1 MEVFLQ
7 NVPQDL
13 SDQSLRKEL
22 EPFMRALSI
31 IDWQCDKPRRKTQ
44 AWVAFLSASEGIK
57 FLQKHGT
64 TVEASPRQ
72 PFNSVISA
80 PFTIRTMPDATLP
93 AVQDSV
99 PKTRNIDRLRVAN
112 KLVSAKKS
120 TRLLNKNMLS
130 HLEHEQQERLRVPQR
145 NPTAPTIEVAATAVS
160 CGSNTFSLED
170 EQLVFAS
177 QTSHRTRMTIRLTE
191 RLMSIVAR
199 NKFRMDIRSETIVD
213 FIADSASWIL
223 VLSEPPRFFGFIN
236 QGSDNYTK
244 WERRG
249 SCPLW
254 SDHEKYAG
262 GCLVYQFWIL
272 HNDMGELVRTIKDRD
287 LISVTQDQ
295 LRVDQSPKSDVDDY
309 STSMTAFETKIH
321 TNQRITFQL
330 PFPTLFQIQALVWNN
345 YIQPSKAAMLI
356 DLMRLVAKELK
367 NKEDPFPFTVDAMKK
382 LFQEIPYPCPG
393 TDPVRLDLRTL
404 VERVMSIDR
413 TLRREDPTRDKLYGA
428 PLPGHQAWVMKANV
442 TPTRITLSGPEAES
456 KNRILRMFPGH
467 TDYFLRV
474 LFCDD
479 DGQDLPLNPKISNE
493 RVYERYRR
501 VLRDGIKVAG
511 RQFSFLGFSHS
522 SLRSHSAWFMAPFTD
537 DNYEKQNYDT
547 IIESLGDFA
556 HIRIPA
562 KCAARIGQAFSETA
576 YAVPIFARDVRH
588 RYIPDVKSA
597 DGERV
602 FSDGCGTLSLE
613 AMKEFW
619 SHLPERYKAATCFQI
634 RWGGTKGML
643 SLDTRL
649 KGKEFCVRKESM
661 LKFQSD
667 DLKEIGICD
676 GASQPLRLMLNRQMI
691 KILEDMGTTDGW
703 FYKLQNREL
712 SILRAVTDQA
722 INTSTFMRQQLI
734 GASMGFPQL
743 IKQVDRMGID
753 YRRDTFLK
761 TVVEHVVLREVRLLK
776 HKARIPVYKG
786 VTLFGIMDETGFVGE
801 DEIYITFDKSNRQIT
816 QPPQEGPAIITRSPA
831 LHPGDIR
838 VVKMVSPPA
847 DSLLRHLNNCV
858 VFSQKGDRDLPSQLS
873 GGDLDGDLYNVIWD
887 IEALPTRM
895 FEPADYPRVSPRPLG
910 REVTREDIADFFIN
924 FMKTDV
930 LGMIATRHVI
940 LSDERK
946 AGTRDP
952 DCIRLASLHSTA
964 VDSSKTGI
972 PVNIRD
978 LPRAPFTR
986 PDL

>member
-1 MEVFLQ
+1 
-7 NVPQDL
+7 
-13 SDQSLRKEL
+13 
-22 EPFMRALSI
+22 MRALKI

-44 AWVAFLSASEGIK
+44 AWVAFLKAEDGVK

-64 TVEASPRQ
+64 ITGTTPRQ
-72 PFNSVISA
+72 FSASVLAVSSTA
-80 PFTIRTMPDATLP
+80 STMPHSRLRARDVGQSR
-93 AVQDSV
+93 VQDSV
-99 PKTRNIDRLRVAN
+99 PKPRNIDRLRIAN
-112 KLVSAKKS
+112 KPVSAKKS
-120 TRLLNKNMLS
+120 TRPLKKHMLS
-130 HLEHEQQERLRVPQR
+130 HLKHEQQGRLRVPRR
-145 NPTAPTIEVAATAVS
+145 NPTAPTIEVVATAIF
-160 CGSNTFSLED
+160 CGGNTFSQED
-170 EQLVFAS
+170 EQLVFAI
-177 QTSHRTRMTIRLTE
+177 QTSHRTHMTIRLTE
-191 RLMSIVAR
+191 RLISIAAK
-199 NKFRMDIRSETIVD
+199 NKFRMDVRSESVVD
-213 FIADSASWIL
+213 FIAHSASWTL

-236 QGSDNYTK
+236 QGIDNYTK

-254 SDHEKYAG
+254 VNHEKYAG
-262 GCLVYQFWIL
+262 GCLVYQFWIQ
-272 HNDMGELVRTIKDRD
+272 HKDMGKLMQTIKDRD
-287 LISVTQDQ
+287 LVSVTQDQ
-295 LRVDQSPKSDVDDY
+295 LRVDQSPKPNVDDY
-309 STSMTAFETKIH
+309 STSMDAFEAKIH
-321 TNQRITFQL
+321 ANQKIGFQL

-345 YIQPSKAAMLI
+345 YIQPSKAMMMI

-367 NKEDPFPFTVDAMKK
+367 NKGDPFPFTVDAMKK
-382 LFQEIPYPCPG
+382 LFQEIPYPLPG
-393 TDPVRLDLRTL
+393 TDPVSLDLRTL
-404 VERVMSIDR
+404 VERVINVDR

-493 RVYERYRR
+493 RVYERYRQ

-537 DNYEKQNYDT
+537 HNYEKQNYDT
-547 IIESLGDFA
+547 IIRSLGDFA

-597 DGERV
+597 NSERV

-649 KGKEFCVRKESM
+649 KGKEFCVRKGSM

-703 FYKLQNREL
+703 FFKLQNREL
-712 SILRAVTDQA
+712 DILRAVTDQA
-722 INTSTFMRQQLI
+722 INTSTFMRHQLI
-734 GASMGFPQL
+734 GASMGFPQF
-743 IKQVDRMGID
+743 IKQVYRMGID

-786 VTLFGIMDETGFVGE
+786 VTLFGIMDETGFIGE
-801 DEIYITFDKSNRQIT
+801 DEIYITFDKSNRQIN

-847 DSLLRHLNNCV
+847 DSPLRHLTNCV

-873 GGDLDGDLYNVIWD
+873 GGDLDGDLYNIIWD
-887 IEALPTRM
+887 TEALPSRM
-895 FEPADYPRVSPRPLG
+895 FQPADYPRVSPRPLR

-946 AGTRDP
+946 AGTCDP